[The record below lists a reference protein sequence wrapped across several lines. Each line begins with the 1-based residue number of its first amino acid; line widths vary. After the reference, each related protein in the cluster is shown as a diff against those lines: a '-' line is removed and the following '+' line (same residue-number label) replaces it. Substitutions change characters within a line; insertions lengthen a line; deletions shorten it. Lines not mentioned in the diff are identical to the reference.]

1 MSRRDDPSDDLE
13 EEEEDSGEEE
23 KATPSRRRATSSRA
37 SRRPAYPP
45 APRPIRP
52 WRSKAGVPEDDVAAS
67 RRELLEAKLNAR
79 RSSPTYWRFRDS
91 FWFVPLIAVLILLL
105 VIGGLVAYTSS
116 WPPAYVVQSESMQHG
131 PNDQLGL
138 INTGDLVLSKKVSFD
153 SITPYVVAMA
163 SRYTTYGE
171 YGDVVLYEPNGGT
184 ATPIIHRAIVYLQ
197 YNANGTYSA
206 PSLAGLPCGTA
217 ANAVYRVT
225 SSPNGCGALGMSGEL
240 VLYHIGWRDA
250 TVNITLSPEDLGA
263 HSGLVT
269 MGDNNLSPQGC
280 STGCYGIADQAD
292 GASTLVEPGWVIGVA
307 RGMIPWIGAARLL
320 IAGNAGEVPSQS
332 WEFLGLSVVAIVLVG
347 FAISYAWSSF
357 RPVDPRRA
365 AVREREDAVRREQEQ
380 TAEMEDGGSVRRWFH
395 RRARDED
402 EEPEKT
408 RSPRAV
414 RGRPKPKVRRNGP
427 SRPRRADAEDE
438 DDEL

>member
-1 MSRRDDPSDDLE
+1 M
-13 EEEEDSGEEE
+13 
-23 KATPSRRRATSSRA
+23 
-37 SRRPAYPP
+37 
-45 APRPIRP
+45 
-52 WRSKAGVPEDDVAAS
+52 AAS

-91 FWFVPLIAVLILLL
+91 FWFVPLIAVLVLLL

-116 WPPAYVVQSESMQHG
+116 WPPVYVVQSRSMQHG

-138 INTGDLVLSKKVSFD
+138 INTGDLVMSKKVSFD
-153 SITPYVVAMA
+153 AITPYVVAMS

-225 SSPNGCGALGMSGEL
+225 SSPNGCGT
-240 VLYHIGWRDA
+240 I
-250 TVNITLSPEDLGA
+250 
-263 HSGLVT
+263 
-269 MGDNNLSPQGC
+269 
-280 STGCYGIADQAD
+280 
-292 GASTLVEPGWVIGVA
+292 GASTLVKPGWVVGVA
-307 RGMIPWIGAARLL
+307 RGMIPWVGAARLL
-320 IAGNAGEVPSQS
+320 IAGNAGEVPAQS
-332 WEFLGLSVVAIVLVG
+332 WEFLGLSVVAIVLIG

-365 AVREREDAVRREQEQ
+365 AVREREDEVRRAQEQ
-380 TAEMEDGGSVRRWFH
+380 RVETGDGGSVRRWFR
-395 RRARDED
+395 RRARDEN

-438 DDEL
+438 DEEL